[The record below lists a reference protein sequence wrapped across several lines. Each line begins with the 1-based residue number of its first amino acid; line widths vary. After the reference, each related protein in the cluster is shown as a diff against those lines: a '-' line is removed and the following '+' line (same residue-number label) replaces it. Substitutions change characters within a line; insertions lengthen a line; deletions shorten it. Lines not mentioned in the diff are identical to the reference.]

1 MFHILNIF
9 FPTNM
14 AFRNPPRL
22 LKWFLV
28 STVFLD
34 NSSKLKK
41 YFFLWAYMPKEY
53 FLERL
58 TLATDEQVKKYG
70 TAS

>member
-1 MFHILNIF
+1 MSYALHF
-9 FPTNM
+9 
-14 AFRNPPRL
+14 
-22 LKWFLV
+22 V
-28 STVFLD
+28 LD
-34 NSSKLKK
+34 NWTKLKE

-70 TAS
+70 TANKVWGSAKDAKNI